1 MESILTSVKKYIGI
15 AEDDTSF
22 DDDVIMHINAAFAVL
37 RQLGVG
43 PSTAFRITNKFAI
56 WSSFTFDEEVLSM
69 AKSYVYERVK
79 LKFDPPASSAHLQ
92 ALKESVTES
101 EWRLTVDA
109 ETIYE
114 EEA

>member
-15 AEDDTSF
+15 AEDDTNF
-22 DDDVIMHINAAFAVL
+22 DVDVIMHINTAFAVL

-43 PSTAFRITNKFAI
+43 PSSVFKITDKTKNWAE
-56 WSSFTFDEEVLSM
+56 FTSDEEELAM
-69 AKSYVYERVK
+69 AQSYVYERVK
-79 LKFDPPASSAHLQ
+79 LKFDPPSSSALLQ

-101 EWRLTVDA
+101 EWRLNVAA
-109 ETIYE
+109 ETTDE